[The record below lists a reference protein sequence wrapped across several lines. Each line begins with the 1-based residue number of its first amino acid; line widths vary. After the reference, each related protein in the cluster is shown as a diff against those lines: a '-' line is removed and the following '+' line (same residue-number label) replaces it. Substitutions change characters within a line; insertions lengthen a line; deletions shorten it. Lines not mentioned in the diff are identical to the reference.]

1 MKEMHVV
8 LRGKRD
14 YLPGLRSLCCR
25 HNLYCCWYWQF
36 RLGTNIC
43 WIYSSSWNLKWNK
56 VLMLTSFVFCLSKIM
71 VIMCVPN
78 TSALS
83 AYLNEFMALIFWLRS
98 WTRMV
103 IEFHTFNTYL
113 WFQQI
118 FKDLQ
123 NFIISWDLNICQLWG
138 ELQSWCCLHAQTCK
152 KYKKSFY
159 SDWIF

>member
-1 MKEMHVV
+1 M
-8 LRGKRD
+8 
-14 YLPGLRSLCCR
+14 
-25 HNLYCCWYWQF
+25 W
-36 RLGTNIC
+36 
-43 WIYSSSWNLKWNK
+43 K
-56 VLMLTSFVFCLSKIM
+56 VLTLMSFVFCLSKIM
-71 VIMCVPN
+71 AIMCVPN

-152 KYKKSFY
+152 KYKKAFTQIEFSNNSSTKYALLARWSFY
-159 SDWIF
+159 LNWVAHKCIIKTVSMDTLW